1 MSAYIP
7 RQLATSWD
15 TFKMYLSKGF
25 PSCRIGLRTQNS
37 NKYIKKLWKKRNI
50 KNKYMKN
57 NNDNINKVNRKIKQI
72 NKVKFFKKTISKY
85 VPLSSVTID
94 IAGQHYKKRA

>member
-25 PSCRIGLRTQNS
+25 PSCPIGLRTQNS
-37 NKYIKKLWKKRNI
+37 NKSAQCLAKWKEQDTQLLKE
-50 KNKYMKN
+50 
-57 NNDNINKVNRKIKQI
+57 
-72 NKVKFFKKTISKY
+72 
-85 VPLSSVTID
+85 
-94 IAGQHYKKRA
+94 

>member
-7 RQLATSWD
+7 RQLTASWD

-37 NKYIKKLWKKRNI
+37 NKYIKTIMEKEKYKKLNIWKI
-50 KNKYMKN
+50 IM
-57 NNDNINKVNRKIKQI
+57 IIILKQI
-72 NKVKFFKKTISKY
+72 EKLNK
-85 VPLSSVTID
+85 
-94 IAGQHYKKRA
+94 

>member
-15 TFKMYLSKGF
+15 TFKIHLSKGF

-37 NKYIKKLWKKRNI
+37 NKYIKQLWKKRNI
-50 KNKYMKN
+50 KNKYIKN
-57 NNDNINKVNRKIKQI
+57 NNHHHDKVNREIKQI
-72 NKVKFFKKTISKY
+72 DKVKFFKKTYESMCHCH
-85 VPLSSVTID
+85 LL
-94 IAGQHYKKRA
+94 Q